1 MKRML
6 IELDPELFAELE
18 RVAPAR
24 SRRRSEFIRMALRRA
39 LWERAEQET
48 AKAYA
53 AQPDSVESVVFHP
66 SLWEPETPPPPLP
79 RKKR

>member
-6 IELDPELFAELE
+6 IELDPELAAELE

-39 LWERAEQET
+39 LWELAERAT
-48 AKAYA
+48 AEAYA
-53 AQPDSVESVVFHP
+53 AQPDSVAELSFHP
-66 SLWEPETPPPPLP
+66 SLWEPAAPART
-79 RKKR
+79 RSKK